1 MDLSDKEI
9 PMMSWLAS
17 AWSFLT
23 GFLPEGESLD
33 TRCTIDPNGSCGP
46 GF

>member
-1 MDLSDKEI
+1 
-9 PMMSWLAS
+9 MMSWLAS

-23 GFLPEGESLD
+23 GLLPEGESLD
-33 TRCTIDPNGSCGP
+33 TRCTIDPDGGGSCGP